1 MNKKVYCQPQ
11 TEEIRIEPATML
23 ASSLEDY
30 DGTLNARWTPDIFDD
45 EEEWWFD

>member
-1 MNKKVYCQPQ
+1 MNKKVYCQP
-11 TEEIRIEPATML
+11 PAAML
-23 ASSLEDY
+23 ASSPEDY